1 MTLKLMSSEGIAVT
15 PLEAPDTSALTPV
28 LVVDDEAA
36 IRTALSRFLKM
47 RGFHA
52 VPVASGAA
60 ALEAMQHTH
69 FEAMV
74 CDVRMPGMTG
84 LELITPALA
93 KEPELAI
100 VMLSA
105 VNDAV
110 TASTALARG
119 AANYLV
125 KPIELVDLHRAVV
138 EALAKRSHSIE
149 QRRADQAALADAAR
163 KLDAMERD
171 RTSLEHLTVDV
182 AHSVISAMETK
193 SLFMKGHSDRVAS
206 LAMAVAGQMGL
217 DEATVEAVRIAGLL
231 HDVGTAGVSEIVLA
245 KAGELTAEEMGHVRQ
260 HVRIGMQIL
269 SPLRYL
275 GRVLD
280 YVCDH
285 HEHFDG
291 RGYPRGVAGEAIS
304 LGGRIIAAVDAYD
317 ALTSMRP
324 YRGAVSPAVAM
335 ITINSLMGTL
345 LDPAVVEAL
354 GAVIARREET
364 RTA

>member
-1 MTLKLMSSEGIAVT
+1 MTLKLVSNDVAPAAPPVEEGV
-15 PLEAPDTSALTPV
+15 ALARV

-60 ALEAMQHTH
+60 ALEVMQQQH
-69 FEAMV
+69 FDAMV

-84 LELITPALA
+84 LELIAPALA
-93 KEPELAI
+93 REPDLAI

-125 KPIELVDLHRAVV
+125 KPIELTDLHRAVV
-138 EALAKRSHSIE
+138 EALA
-149 QRRADQAALADAAR
+149 RRARTVELRHAEQLAIADTAR
-163 KLDAMERD
+163 KLEAMERD
-171 RTSLEHLTVDV
+171 RTSLERLTVDV

-193 SLFMKGHSDRVAS
+193 TQFLAGHSERVAM
-206 LAMAVAGQMGL
+206 LAKSVATQLGL
-217 DEATVEAVRIAGLL
+217 DSATAEAVRIAGLL

-245 KAGELTAEEMGHVRQ
+245 KAGELTTEEMNHVRE
-260 HVRIGMQIL
+260 HVRIGMRIL

-317 ALTSMRP
+317 ALTSQRP
-324 YRGAVSPAVAM
+324 YRDAVTPAAAM
-335 ITINSLMGTL
+335 AIIDTHAGTL
-345 LDPAVVEAL
+345 LDPAVVIAL
-354 GAVIARREET
+354 GAVIAEREKA

>member
-1 MTLKLMSSEGIAVT
+1 MSLKLMSNDPVVIT
-15 PLEAPDTSALTPV
+15 PLAVDPGVIARV

-36 IRTALSRFLKM
+36 IRMALSRFLKM

-60 ALEAMQHTH
+60 ALEAMQHQH

-84 LELITPALA
+84 LELIPPVLA
-93 KEPELAI
+93 REPDLAI

-125 KPIELVDLHRAVV
+125 KPIELADLHRAVV
-138 EALAKRSHSIE
+138 EALAKRARTIE
-149 QRRADQAALADAAR
+149 QRRAEQAAAAEVAR
-163 KLDAMERD
+163 RIEEMERD
-171 RTSLEHLTVDV
+171 RSSLELLTVDV
-182 AHSVISAMETK
+182 AHSVICALETK
-193 SLFMKGHSDRVAS
+193 TPFMVGHSERVS
-206 LAMAVAGQMGL
+206 VLAMSVAAHMGL
-217 DEATVEAVRIAGLL
+217 DEVTVEAVRIAGLL

-245 KAGELTAEEMGHVRQ
+245 KAGELTLEEMNHVRE

-304 LGGRIIAAVDAYD
+304 LGGRIIAAADAFD
-317 ALTSMRP
+317 ALTSPRP
-324 YRGAVSPAVAM
+324 YRSAVAPAAA
-335 ITINSLMGTL
+335 IATIETHAGTL
-345 LDPAVVEAL
+345 LDPAVVVAL
-354 GAVIARREET
+354 GAVIAKREGS

>member
-1 MTLKLMSSEGIAVT
+1 
-15 PLEAPDTSALTPV
+15 V

-60 ALEAMQHTH
+60 ALEAMQQQH

-84 LELITPALA
+84 LELISPALA
-93 KEPELAI
+93 QEPDLAI

-125 KPIELVDLHRAVV
+125 KPIELVDLHGAVV
-138 EALAKRSHSIE
+138 EALARRARSIE
-149 QRRADQAALADAAR
+149 HRRAEQAATVEVAR
-163 KLDAMERD
+163 KIEEMERD
-171 RTSLEHLTVDV
+171 RSSLELLTVDV

-193 SLFMKGHSDRVAS
+193 TPFMAGHSERVAA
-206 LAMAVAGQMGL
+206 LAQAVAAHMGL
-217 DEATVEAVRIAGLL
+217 DDATIEAVRVAGLL
-231 HDVGTAGVSEIVLA
+231 HDVGTAGVSETVLA
-245 KAGELTAEEMGHVRQ
+245 KAGELTAEEMEHVRE

-291 RGYPRGVAGEAIS
+291 GGYPRGVAGEAIS
-304 LGGRIIAAVDAYD
+304 LGGRIIAAADAFD
-317 ALTSMRP
+317 ALTSPRP
-324 YRGAVSPAVAM
+324 YREAISPGAAVA
-335 ITINSLMGTL
+335 TIETRAGTL
-345 LDPAVVEAL
+345 LDPAVVAAL
-354 GAVIARREET
+354 GAVIARREEA

>member
-1 MTLKLMSSEGIAVT
+1 MTLKLVT
-15 PLEAPDTSALTPV
+15 GETPAKDPVAADEIVLANV
-28 LVVDDEAA
+28 LVVDDESA

-60 ALEAMQHTH
+60 ALEAMQQLH
-69 FEAMV
+69 FEGMV

-84 LELITPALA
+84 LELIVPALA
-93 KEPELAI
+93 REPDLAI

-125 KPIELVDLHRAVV
+125 KPVELADLHRAVV
-138 EALAKRSHSIE
+138 EALAKRARTIE
-149 QRRADQAALADAAR
+149 HRRSEQNALAEVAR
-163 KLDAMERD
+163 KLEEMERD
-171 RTSLEHLTVDV
+171 RSTLELLTVDV
-182 AHSVISAMETK
+182 AHSVVSAMEMK
-193 SLFMKGHSDRVAS
+193 SFFMKGHSERVAT
-206 LAMAVAGQMGL
+206 LAHDVAIHLGL
-217 DEATVEAVRIAGLL
+217 DASTAEAVRVAGLL

-245 KAGELTAEEMGHVRQ
+245 KAGELTPEERKHVRE

-304 LGGRIIAAVDAYD
+304 LGGRIIAACDAFD
-317 ALTSMRP
+317 ALTSPRP
-324 YRGAVSPAVAM
+324 YRNAVATAAA
-335 ITINSLMGTL
+335 IAQIESHAGTL
-345 LDPAVVEAL
+345 LDPAVVVAL
-354 GAVIARREET
+354 GAVIAQREES

>member
-1 MTLKLMSSEGIAVT
+1 MTLKLMSNETTSLPPA
-15 PLEAPDTSALTPV
+15 DDSSALARV

-36 IRTALSRFLKM
+36 IRTALARFLKM

-60 ALEAMQHTH
+60 ALEAMQQQH

-84 LELITPALA
+84 LELIQPALA
-93 KEPELAI
+93 QMPDLAI

-125 KPIELVDLHRAVV
+125 KPIELADLHGAVV
-138 EALAKRSHSIE
+138 EALAKRARAIE
-149 QRRADQAALADAAR
+149 HRRAEQAAAAELTR
-163 KLDAMERD
+163 KMEEMVRD
-171 RTSLEHLTVDV
+171 RSSLELLTVDV

-193 SLFMKGHSDRVAS
+193 SQFMAGHSERVTA
-206 LAMAVAGQMGL
+206 LATAVAAHMGL
-217 DEATVEAVRIAGLL
+217 DDATIEAVRISGLL
-231 HDVGTAGVSEIVLA
+231 HDVGTAGVSEMVLA
-245 KAGELTAEEMGHVRQ
+245 KAGELTTEEMDHVRE

-304 LGGRIIAAVDAYD
+304 LGGRIIAAADAFD
-317 ALTSMRP
+317 ALTSPRP
-324 YRGAVSPAVAM
+324 YREAVSPAAAVVTLQARA
-335 ITINSLMGTL
+335 GTL
-345 LDPAVVEAL
+345 LDPAVVAAV

>member
-1 MTLKLMSSEGIAVT
+1 MTLKLMSNESAAVT
-15 PLEAPDTSALTPV
+15 PEAVEPAAIARII
-28 LVVDDEAA
+28 VVDDEAA
-36 IRTALSRFLKM
+36 IRTALSRFLKI

-60 ALEAMQHTH
+60 ALEAMRHQR

-93 KEPELAI
+93 QEPDLAI

-119 AANYLV
+119 ATAYLV
-125 KPIELVDLHRAVV
+125 KPIELADLHREVV
-138 EALAKRSHSIE
+138 DALARRSRILEH
-149 QRRADQAALADAAR
+149 RRAEQAALADAAR
-163 KLDAMERD
+163 KLEVMERD
-171 RTSLEHLTVDV
+171 RLSLEMITVDV
-182 AHSVISAMETK
+182 AHSVISAMEAK
-193 SLFMKGHSDRVAS
+193 SLYMKGHSERVAS
-206 LAMAVAGQMGL
+206 LAVSIALHLGL
-217 DEATVEAVRIAGLL
+217 DDATVEAVRIASLL

-245 KAGELTAEEMGHVRQ
+245 KAGELSSEEMNHVRE

-275 GRVLD
+275 GRALD

-291 RGYPRGVAGEAIS
+291 GGYPRGVAGEAIS
-304 LGGRIIAAVDAYD
+304 LGGRIIASADAYD
-317 ALTSMRP
+317 ALTSARP
-324 YRGAVSPAVAM
+324 YREAVAPLAAVA
-335 ITINSLMGTL
+335 TIKTRAGTL
-345 LDPAVVEAL
+345 FDPVVVLALD
-354 GAVIARREET
+354 AVIAKREET
-364 RTA
+364 RIA

>member
-1 MTLKLMSSEGIAVT
+1 MTLKLMPNERVPT
-15 PLEAPDTSALTPV
+15 PPEVVEASVLGRV

-60 ALEAMQHTH
+60 ALEALQHQH

-84 LELITPALA
+84 LELIAPALA
-93 KEPELAI
+93 KEPDLAI

-125 KPIELVDLHRAVV
+125 KPIELADLHQAVV
-138 EALAKRSHSIE
+138 EALAKRAQTMEH
-149 QRRADQAALADAAR
+149 RRSEQAALADAAR
-163 KLDAMERD
+163 KLVAMERD
-171 RTSLEHLTVDV
+171 HASLELLTVDV
-182 AHSVISAMETK
+182 AHSVVSAMETK
-193 SLFMKGHSDRVAS
+193 SHFMKGHSERVAV
-206 LAMAVAGQMGL
+206 LAMNVATHMEL
-217 DEATVEAVRIAGLL
+217 DGATTEAVRVAGLL

-245 KAGELTAEEMGHVRQ
+245 KAGDLTEEERTHVRE

-317 ALTSMRP
+317 ALTTERP
-324 YRGAVSPAVAM
+324 YREAVSPAEAM
-335 ITINSLMGTL
+335 KIIRTHVGTL
-345 LDPAVVEAL
+345 LDPVVVAAL
-354 GAVIARREET
+354 GAVIAQREET

>member
-1 MTLKLMSSEGIAVT
+1 MILKLMSNESST
-15 PLEAPDTSALTPV
+15 LPPPPDDSSVLGRV
-28 LVVDDEAA
+28 LVVDDETA
-36 IRTALSRFLKM
+36 IRTALSRFLRM

-52 VPVASGAA
+52 VPAGSGAA
-60 ALEAMQHTH
+60 ALETMQQQH

-93 KEPELAI
+93 QEPDLAI

-125 KPIELVDLHRAVV
+125 KPIELADLHGAVV
-138 EALAKRSHSIE
+138 EALAKRARAIE
-149 QRRADQAALADAAR
+149 LRRAEQAAAAEVAR
-163 KLDAMERD
+163 KMEEMEHD
-171 RTSLEHLTVDV
+171 RSSLELLTVDV

-193 SLFMKGHSDRVAS
+193 TPFMAGHSERVAV
-206 LAMAVAGQMGL
+206 LATAIAAHMGL
-217 DEATVEAVRIAGLL
+217 DEATIEAVRIAGLL
-231 HDVGTAGVSEIVLA
+231 HDVGTAGVSEMVLA
-245 KAGELTAEEMGHVRQ
+245 KAGELTTEEMAHVRE

-291 RGYPRGVAGEAIS
+291 QGYPRGVAGEAIS
-304 LGGRIIAAVDAYD
+304 LGGRIIAAADAFD
-317 ALTSMRP
+317 ALTSPRP
-324 YRGAVSPAVAM
+324 YREAISPSAA
-335 ITINSLMGTL
+335 IATIHSRAGTL
-345 LDPAVVEAL
+345 LDPTVVVAL
-354 GAVIARREET
+354 GSVIAKREET
-364 RTA
+364 RSA

>member
-1 MTLKLMSSEGIAVT
+1 MTLKLMSNESATIIPIAEDAAV
-15 PLEAPDTSALTPV
+15 LGRV

-60 ALEAMQHTH
+60 ALEAMQQQH

-84 LELITPALA
+84 LELIAPALA
-93 KEPELAI
+93 QEPDLAI

-125 KPIELVDLHRAVV
+125 KPIELADLHGAVV
-138 EALAKRSHSIE
+138 EALA
-149 QRRADQAALADAAR
+149 RRARTIEHRRAEQAATLEVAR
-163 KLDAMERD
+163 KIEEMERD
-171 RTSLEHLTVDV
+171 RSSLELLTVDV

-193 SLFMKGHSDRVAS
+193 TPFMAGHSERVAA
-206 LAMAVAGQMGL
+206 LAVAIAAHMGL
-217 DEATVEAVRIAGLL
+217 DDATTEAVRVAGLL
-231 HDVGTAGVSEIVLA
+231 HDVGTAGVSEFVLT
-245 KAGELTAEEMGHVRQ
+245 KAGELTVEEMSHVRE

-291 RGYPRGVAGEAIS
+291 QGYPRGVAGEAIS
-304 LGGRIIAAVDAYD
+304 LGGRILAAADAFD
-317 ALTSMRP
+317 ALTSQRP
-324 YRGAVSPAVAM
+324 YREAISPSAAVAS
-335 ITINSLMGTL
+335 IETRAGTL
-345 LDPAVVEAL
+345 LDPAVVVAL
-354 GAVIARREET
+354 GAVIAQREEAQ
-364 RTA
+364 TA

>member
-1 MTLKLMSSEGIAVT
+1 MTLKLMTNESTANNPAAVVT
-15 PLEAPDTSALTPV
+15 AVLANI

-47 RGFHA
+47 RGFHS

-60 ALEAMQHTH
+60 ALEAMQHQH
-69 FEAMV
+69 FEGMV

-84 LELITPALA
+84 LELISPALA
-93 KEPELAI
+93 QEPDLAI

-125 KPIELVDLHRAVV
+125 KPVELADLHRAVV
-138 EALAKRSHSIE
+138 EALAKRSRTIE
-149 QRRADQAALADAAR
+149 HRRAEHNALAEVAR
-163 KLDAMERD
+163 KLEEMERD
-171 RTSLEHLTVDV
+171 RSSLELLTVDV
-182 AHSVISAMETK
+182 AHSVVSAMETK
-193 SLFMKGHSDRVAS
+193 NFFKKGHSERVAALGLS
-206 LAMAVAGQMGL
+206 VAIHMGL
-217 DEATVEAVRIAGLL
+217 DPATSDAVRVAGLL

-245 KAGELTAEEMGHVRQ
+245 KAGDLTPEEMSHVRE

-304 LGGRIIAAVDAYD
+304 LGGRIIAACDAFD
-317 ALTSMRP
+317 ALTSPRP
-324 YRGAVSPAVAM
+324 YRNAVSVAAAM
-335 ITINSLMGTL
+335 AQIETHTGTL
-345 LDPAVVEAL
+345 LDPAVVVAL
-354 GAVIARREET
+354 SAVIAQREAT